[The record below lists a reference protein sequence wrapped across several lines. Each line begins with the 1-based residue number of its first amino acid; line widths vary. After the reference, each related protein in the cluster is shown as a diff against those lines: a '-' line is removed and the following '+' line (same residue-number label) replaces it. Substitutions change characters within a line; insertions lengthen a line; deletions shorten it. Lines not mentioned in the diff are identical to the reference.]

1 MVNDLPSGSDAVPQP
16 PESHASE
23 PANSGASVT
32 QTAFGRPRN
41 PLNNRLVYAV
51 ISQRARGL
59 SIGINLNPDKRCNFN
74 CVYCEVDRDTPGRDR
89 KVDINL
95 MARELEHMLTLVHE
109 GKLRDLAW
117 FRHLPPELL
126 ELKEIALSGDGEPT
140 LCPDFDAVVRELV
153 YIRSKGSFPFF
164 KIVLITNGTGLD
176 FPEVNRGLKL
186 LMREDEIWVK
196 LDAGTQAHMDRVN
209 RSEVPLWRVL
219 GNLLALAKKRPI
231 IIQSLFPLVDGA
243 QASEEEIDQYV
254 ERLKEL
260 KAGGAQINMVQIYSA
275 HRPPHHPNCEHLPL
289 KNLSHI
295 ARRVREETGL
305 RAEVF

>member
-1 MVNDLPSGSDAVPQP
+1 MTNDLSAGGESAAKATDAGAT
-16 PESHASE
+16 EA
-23 PANSGASVT
+23 ANGGLSRA

-74 CVYCEVDRDTPGRDR
+74 CLYCEVNRDTPGRER
-89 KVDINL
+89 KVDINV
-95 MARELEHMLTLVHE
+95 MAGELEHMLTLVHE
-109 GKLRDLAW
+109 GRLRELAW

-126 ELKEIALSGDGEPT
+126 ELKEVALSGDGEPT
-140 LCPDFDAVVRELV
+140 LCPEFDAVVRELV
-153 YIRSKGSFPFF
+153 YIRSKGIFPFF
-164 KIVLITNGTGLD
+164 KLVLITNGTGLD

-186 LMREDEIWVK
+186 LTREDEIWVK
-196 LDAGTQAHMDRVN
+196 LDAGTQAHMNRVN

-219 GNLLALAKKRPI
+219 GNALALGKKRPI
-231 IIQSLFPLVDGA
+231 IIQSLFPLIDGT

-260 KAGGAQINMVQIYSA
+260 KAGGAQISMVQVYSA
-275 HRPPHHPNCEHLPL
+275 HRPPHHPHCEHLPL

-295 ARRVREETGL
+295 ARRVRDETGL